1 VLTDVEVG
9 GAVQTKQ
16 RKPDVEAR
24 GFPASWDSTGGLQL
38 QWQRRR
44 RFLCQLLLLLFPLLL
59 LLRCATVWTG
69 DGIPRGS

>member
-9 GAVQTKQ
+9 GAVQRKQ
-16 RKPDVEAR
+16 RKPEVEAR
-24 GFPASWDSTGGLQL
+24 GFSASWDSTGGLQL

-44 RFLCQLLLLLFPLLL
+44 RFLSQLLLLFPLLL